1 MSHEILLLTVVFSHS
16 AQAMPL
22 YTPHRLGSE
31 AHTCSKGL
39 AWSTAPPTKNLVSI
53 PVPLHCIG
61 VMTVHGNNGS
71 DIFLS
76 GGILG

>member
-1 MSHEILLLTVVFSHS
+1 MPHEILLLTVMFSDS
-16 AQAMPL
+16 AQAMSL

-31 AHTCSKGL
+31 AHTCSKRL

-61 VMTVHGNNGS
+61 IMTVHGNSGS
-71 DIFLS
+71 DVFLS
-76 GGILG
+76 GGSLG

>member
-1 MSHEILLLTVVFSHS
+1 MSHEILLLTLMVSDG
-16 AQAMPL
+16 AQAMSL

-31 AHTCSKGL
+31 ARTCSKGL
-39 AWSTAPPTKNLVSI
+39 AWSAAPPTENLVSI

-71 DIFLS
+71 DVFLS
-76 GGILG
+76 GGSLG